1 MIYLISDP
9 HGGEV
14 MRGLERY
21 LEVCTDSDLLII
33 LGDLGIRFEDTEQN
47 RQFTEWFLSLDKHI
61 AVVEGNHEN
70 HAFLNSFPSDTWCGG
85 EVNRLSDTIVRLKRG
100 NVYTVAGKTFFVMG
114 GCKSSAKWKEMGLW
128 FDGEEPTEEELSQ
141 AYKNLAE
148 HNNAVDYVLTHKY
161 VDYKGKEPDAFP
173 RLSLEG
179 LTKYIDEAVDFR
191 HWYSGHWHHTQY
203 IDGRHTVVYDE
214 LLPIL

>member
-33 LGDLGIRFEDTEQN
+33 LGDLGIRFENTEQN

-70 HAFLNSFPSDTWCGG
+70 HAFLNSFPSWILSPIPKN
-85 EVNRLSDTIVRLKRG
+85 VNIICPLP
-100 NVYTVAGKTFFVMG
+100 FV
-114 GCKSSAKWKEMGLW
+114 S
-128 FDGEEPTEEELSQ
+128 
-141 AYKNLAE
+141 
-148 HNNAVDYVLTHKY
+148 
-161 VDYKGKEPDAFP
+161 
-173 RLSLEG
+173 
-179 LTKYIDEAVDFR
+179 
-191 HWYSGHWHHTQY
+191 
-203 IDGRHTVVYDE
+203 
-214 LLPIL
+214 